1 MVNFRNRQG
10 EQIEAETLTA
20 TQAKNEFGRLLERV
34 IRGEMVVITKHD
46 APKAVLI
53 SVDEYQALA
62 RTPESQLNSLTG
74 EFDELLSHMQTPKA
88 RTAMKQAFAASPKQL
103 GKAAV
108 SAARKRD

>member
-1 MVNFRNRQG
+1 MVKFRNRQG
-10 EQIEAETLTA
+10 EQVQAEALTA

-46 APKAVLI
+46 APKAILI

-62 RTPESQLNSLTG
+62 RTPESQLNSLTV
-74 EFDELLSHMQTPKA
+74 EFDEMLARMQTPKA
-88 RTAMKQAFAASPKQL
+88 RAGMKQAFTASPKQL

-108 SAARKRD
+108 SAARKRG

>member
-1 MVNFRNRQG
+1 MVTFRNRQG

-62 RTPESQLNSLTG
+62 RTPESQLNSLAG
-74 EFDELLSHMQTPKA
+74 EFDELLSQMQTPKA
-88 RTAMKQAFAASPKQL
+88 RAAMKQAFAASPKQL

-108 SAARKRD
+108 SVARKRD